1 MVKFPKSFP
10 CSVQWCQKPAGQNK
24 TKTLLATSSSSYYC
38 SINMFAFPANSSKE
52 VSQHT
57 ASPFPLLIP
66 SWTSSNITHIIPLVS
81 RSMVHSQSLPSSTSE
96 QPQERYYSASWAPL
110 LLPFS
115 ALLHLVLLGAFSSKL
130 RVPGLSPLP
139 YSLLSTLPH
148 W

>member
-1 MVKFPKSFP
+1 MYNGAKNQLGKIR
-10 CSVQWCQKPAGQNK
+10 QNK
-24 TKTLLATSSSSYYC
+24 NFLLATSSSSYYC

-110 LLPFS
+110 CSCPSHS

-130 RVPGLSPLP
+130 SVPGLSPLS
-139 YSLLSTLPH
+139 YSLLPTLPR

>member
-38 SINMFAFPANSSKE
+38 SIHMFAFPANSSKE
-52 VSQHT
+52 VSQPT

-81 RSMVHSQSLPSSTSE
+81 RSMVHSQSLPSS
-96 QPQERYYSASWAPL
+96 ASRALLLSFLGTPL